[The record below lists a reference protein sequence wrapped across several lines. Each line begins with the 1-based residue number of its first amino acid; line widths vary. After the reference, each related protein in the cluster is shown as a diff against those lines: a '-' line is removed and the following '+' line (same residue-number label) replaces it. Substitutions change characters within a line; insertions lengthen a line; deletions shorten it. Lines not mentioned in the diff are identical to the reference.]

1 MQLSNQSPYSRAEF
15 QLSLT
20 MCLILIGML
29 THVVA
34 GAPVITSAPMTVWF
48 DKPGRS
54 FHESSIVGNG
64 RLGAMDYGGVDRDRI
79 VLNESSMWSGGSYEA
94 NKYDAYQC
102 LPEVRARL
110 FAGQIDE
117 AGAVLNRS
125 FRYAD
130 GVKGWGDENQF
141 GCYQIL
147 GDLTLTFG
155 AGPGIRITS
164 PSGHAEGDGKTIDG
178 CVDGDT
184 RTKWCVQNAKPVVQ
198 WQAELPEVKTVES
211 YTLTS
216 ADDMPVRDP
225 QVWVLEGSGD
235 GKAWTELD
243 RRSFD
248 KPFEKRFETKRFE
261 VARPGDYRFYRFT
274 FTPRDAYFQAAEIA
288 LVGVPTDQTG
298 PVPTGYRR
306 ELNLMTGLATVRY
319 TQNDVTITRE
329 LVASKPDE
337 VIAMRVKAGRPG
349 TLTFTA
355 ALSRQRNA
363 ATRIE
368 GAMQVLEGQ
377 LPFNK
382 PGGGGEGV
390 RYLALLGARVKGGK
404 VSATDRGLWIEDAEE
419 AVLVVSA
426 GTDLYEENYT
436 AIARQRLTAALGKPF
451 DTLVRDAVADHQGYM
466 ERCRLTLPAGPDAA
480 LPTPERVKRNE
491 QTPDPSLAALYFQ
504 FGRYLLVAGSRPDS
518 PLPTNLQGIWA
529 EEYST
534 PWHGDFHSNINLQ
547 MNYWPAEVANLSDC
561 HAPLFRFLQ
570 GVARAGERTARAY
583 YNAPGWMANHTQNPW
598 FETAPSFLPA
608 CIGPTCGAWLAQHL
622 WMHYQFTLD
631 REFLRA
637 NYPILRGAS
646 EFCLAVLVEDPKS
659 HWLVTSPSNSPENAY
674 VYTDRAGKKQ
684 STALCTG
691 ATYDMQIIRGLLTC
705 TAEAARILG
714 TDAEFARQLDATRAR
729 LAPTRVNAE
738 GRIMEWQEDF
748 EEAEIHHRHC
758 SHLWGLY
765 PGDEINPNTAELY
778 RGACLSLE
786 RRGDA
791 STGWSMAWKANF
803 WARLRDGDRATKLLS
818 MLIGRG
824 AGNLMCLHPPFQ
836 IDGNFGGCA
845 AVAEMLLQ
853 SHDGTITLLP
863 ALPRAWSEG
872 KVSGLRARGGYTVD
886 IEWKDG
892 KVTNYRIAGKTAG
905 PVTVRVNG
913 TAKMVTAEEL

>member
-1 MQLSNQSPYSRAEF
+1 MKLSSQSLHRRTEF
-15 QLSLT
+15 LPSLKA
-20 MCLILIGML
+20 CLILAGML
-29 THVVA
+29 PHVVA
-34 GAPVITSAPMTVWF
+34 GAPVVTDAPMTVWF

-102 LPEVRARL
+102 LPEVRAKL

-141 GCYQIL
+141 GCYQVL

-155 AGPGIRITS
+155 AGPGIRVTS
-164 PSGHAEGDGKTIDG
+164 PSGHGEGDGKTIDG
-178 CVDGDT
+178 CVDSDT
-184 RTKWCVQNAKPVVQ
+184 RTKWCVQNAKPAVQ
-198 WQAELPEVKTVES
+198 WQLELPEVKTVES

-225 QVWVLEGSGD
+225 QVWVLEGSVD

-248 KPFEKRFETKRFE
+248 KPFERRFETKRFE
-261 VARPGDYRFYRFT
+261 VTRSGDYRFYRFT
-274 FTPRDAYFQAAEIA
+274 FTPRDAYFQVAEIA
-288 LVGVPTDQTG
+288 LVGVPTDRTG
-298 PVPTGYRR
+298 PVPADYRR
-306 ELNLMTGLATVRY
+306 ELNLMTGLATTRY
-319 TQNDVTITRE
+319 TQDDVTITRE

-337 VIAMRVKAGRPG
+337 VIAVRVKAGQPG
-349 TLTFTA
+349 ALTFTA
-355 ALSRQRNA
+355 TLSRQRNA

-377 LPFNK
+377 LPFNR

-390 RYLALLGARVKGGK
+390 RYLVLLGARVKGGK
-404 VSATDRGLWIEDAEE
+404 VSATDRGLWIEGAEE

-426 GTDLYEENYT
+426 GTDLSEKNYT
-436 AIARQRLTAALGKPF
+436 AIARQRLTGALGKPF

-504 FGRYLLVAGSRPDS
+504 FGRYLMVAGSRPDS

-529 EEYST
+529 EEYSA

-547 MNYWPAEVANLSDC
+547 MNYWPAEVTNLSDC
-561 HAPLFRFLQ
+561 HTPLFRFLQ
-570 GVARAGERTARAY
+570 GVAREGERTAQAY

-646 EFCLAVLVEDPKS
+646 EFCLAVLVEDPKH

-674 VYTDRAGKKQ
+674 VYTDKAGKKQ
-684 STALCTG
+684 STALCIG

-714 TDAEFARQLDATRAR
+714 TDADFAEQLDATRAR

-778 RGACLSLE
+778 RGARLSLE

-791 STGWSMAWKANF
+791 STGWSMAWKANS

-863 ALPRAWSEG
+863 ALPGAWSEG

-892 KVTNYRIAGKTAG
+892 KVTGYRIASAEPRDVK
-905 PVTVRVNG
+905 VRVNG
-913 TAKMVTAEEL
+913 ETRTIQSQKM

>member
-1 MQLSNQSPYSRAEF
+1 MKLSDYGRMESP
-15 QLSLT
+15 LSLK
-20 MCLILIGML
+20 MLLILVGML
-29 THVVA
+29 LHMAAGTPVA
-34 GAPVITSAPMTVWF
+34 ADTPMTVWF

-54 FHESSIVGNG
+54 FHESCVVGNG

-94 NKYDAYQC
+94 NKEDAYQC
-102 LPEVRARL
+102 LPEVRAKL
-110 FAGQIDE
+110 FAGEIEE
-117 AGAVLNRS
+117 AGAVLSRS

-130 GVKGWGDENQF
+130 GAKGWGDENQF

-147 GDLTLTFG
+147 GDLTLAFG
-155 AGPGIRITS
+155 AGSGLRLTS
-164 PSGHAEGDGKTIDG
+164 PSGHGEGDGKTIDG
-178 CVDGDT
+178 CVDGNT
-184 RTKWCVQNAKPVVQ
+184 RTKWCVQNARPAVQ
-198 WQAELPEVKTVES
+198 WQMELPEAKTVES

-216 ADDMPVRDP
+216 ADDVPARDP
-225 QVWVLEGSGD
+225 QVWVLEGSVD

-248 KPFEKRFETKRFE
+248 KPFEKRFEARQFQ
-261 VARPGDYRFYRFT
+261 VARPGDYGFYRFT
-274 FTPRDAYFQAAEIA
+274 FTPRDAYFQVAEIA
-288 LVGVPTDQTG
+288 LAGVAMDQTG
-298 PVPTGYRR
+298 PVPADYRR
-306 ELNLMTGLATVRY
+306 ELDLMTGLATTRY
-319 TQNDVTITRE
+319 TQDDVTITRE

-337 VIAMRVKAGRPG
+337 VIAVRVKASRPG
-349 TLTFTA
+349 ALTFTA

-363 ATRIE
+363 ATRSE
-368 GAMQVLEGQ
+368 GAVHVLEGQ

-390 RYLALLGARVKGGK
+390 HYLALLGARVKGGK
-404 VSATDRGLWIEDAEE
+404 VSATDRGLHVEGAEE

-426 GTDLYEENYT
+426 GTDLFEKNYV
-436 AIARQRLTAALGKPF
+436 AIARQRLAAALGKPF
-451 DTLVRDAVADHQGYM
+451 DTLVKDAAADHRGYM
-466 ERCRLTLPAGPDAA
+466 ERCQLTLPAGPDAA

-504 FGRYLLVAGSRPDS
+504 FGRYLMVAGSRPDS
-518 PLPTNLQGIWA
+518 QLPTNLQGIWA

-534 PWHGDFHSNINLQ
+534 AWRGDFHSNINLQ
-547 MNYWPAEVANLSDC
+547 MNYWPAEVTNLSDC
-561 HAPLFRFLQ
+561 QMPLLRFLQ
-570 GVARAGERTARAY
+570 GVAREGAKTAKAY

-598 FETAPSFLPA
+598 FETAPSYLPA

-622 WMHYQFTLD
+622 WTYYQFTLD
-631 REFLRA
+631 KEFLRA
-637 NYPILRGAS
+637 HYPILRGAS
-646 EFCLAVLVEDPKS
+646 EFCMAVLVEDPKH

-674 VYTDRAGKKQ
+674 LYTNKAGEKK
-684 STALCTG
+684 STALCIG

-705 TAEAARILG
+705 TAEAARILS
-714 TDAEFARQLDATRAR
+714 TDGDFAEQLDTTRAR
-729 LAPTRVNAE
+729 LAPTRVNGE

-765 PGDEINPNTAELY
+765 PGDEINPNTSELY
-778 RGACLSLE
+778 RGARLSLE

-803 WARLRDGDRATKLLS
+803 WARLRDGDRAAKLLS

-863 ALPRAWSEG
+863 ALPGTWSQG
-872 KVSGLRARGGYTVD
+872 RVSGLRARGNYTVD

-892 KVTNYRIAGKTAG
+892 RVTSYRIAGKTAG
-905 PVTVRVNG
+905 SVTVRKNG
-913 TAKMVTAEEL
+913 TVETVTTEEL

>member
-1 MQLSNQSPYSRAEF
+1 MQLSDRSRHGRVRF

-20 MCLILIGML
+20 MCLILIGMS

-34 GAPVITSAPMTVWF
+34 GAPMTVWF

-54 FHESSIVGNG
+54 FHESSLVGNG

-94 NKYDAYQC
+94 NKDDAYQC
-102 LPEVRARL
+102 LPEVRAKL
-110 FAGQIDE
+110 FAGQIEE

-155 AGPGIRITS
+155 AGPGLRITS

-178 CVDGDT
+178 SVDGNT
-184 RTKWCVQNAKPVVQ
+184 RTKWCVQNAKPTVQ
-198 WQAELPEVKTVES
+198 WQAELPEVKKVES

-216 ADDMPVRDP
+216 ADDVPARDP
-225 QVWVLEGSGD
+225 QVWVLEGSVD

-261 VARPGDYRFYRFT
+261 VTRPDDYRFYRFT
-274 FTPRDAYFQAAEIA
+274 FTPRDAYFQVAEVA
-288 LVGVPTDQTG
+288 LAGVATDQTG
-298 PVPTGYRR
+298 PVPADYRR
-306 ELNLMTGLATVRY
+306 ELDLMTGLATTRY
-319 TQNDVTITRE
+319 THNDVTITRE

-337 VIAMRVKAGRPG
+337 VIAVRVKASRPG
-349 TLTFTA
+349 ALTFTA
-355 ALSRQRNA
+355 TLSRQRNA

-368 GAMQVLEGQ
+368 GATQVLEGQ

-390 RYLALLGARVKGGK
+390 HYLALLGARVQGGT
-404 VSATDRGLWIEDAEE
+404 VSAMDGRLRIEGAEE

-426 GTDLYEENYT
+426 GTDLFEKNYT
-436 AIARQRLTAALGKPF
+436 ALARQRLTGALGKPF
-451 DTLVRDAVADHQGYM
+451 ETLVRDAVADHQGHM
-466 ERCRLTLPAGPDAA
+466 ERCRLTLPAGPTAA
-480 LPTPERVKRNE
+480 LPTAERVKRNE

-547 MNYWPAEVANLSDC
+547 MNYWPAEVTNLSDC
-561 HAPLFRFLQ
+561 HAPLLRFLQ
-570 GVARAGERTARAY
+570 GVAREGAKTARAY

-631 REFLRA
+631 KEFLRA
-637 NYPILRGAS
+637 NYPILRSAS
-646 EFCLAVLVEDPKS
+646 EFCLAVLVEDPKH

-674 VYTDRAGKKQ
+674 VYTDKAGKKQ
-684 STALCTG
+684 STALCIG
-691 ATYDMQIIRGLLTC
+691 ATYDMQIIRALLTC

-714 TDAEFARQLDATRAR
+714 TDAEFAQQLDATRAR

-738 GRIMEWQEDF
+738 GRTMEWQEDF
-748 EEAEIHHRHC
+748 EEAEVHHRHC

-778 RGACLSLE
+778 RGARLSLE

-803 WARLRDGDRATKLLS
+803 WARLRDGDRAAKLLS

-845 AVAEMLLQ
+845 AVAEILLQ

-863 ALPRAWSEG
+863 ALPRAWPEG

-892 KVTNYRIAGKTAG
+892 KVTNYRIVGKTAG

-913 TAKMVTAEEL
+913 MEKTVSAEKL